1 MSDINEIVDEIMEV
15 EEPDAEAPAIDAD
28 ALIDGLTA
36 EEPAKQEEPD
46 AQEPETKEPEQ
57 TPEEARKAELSAGL
71 NELLEDGYTVEEIE
85 TMCKDAQ
92 VRADIQA
99 GKSLHRAVSAY
110 ERRQKAQPAA
120 ASAKRGVPTVTRV
133 SSAGA
138 KDRNRIE
145 EMSDKEFDEFSRRAV
160 EAAKSGKKVK
170 IR

>member
-15 EEPDAEAPAIDAD
+15 EEPAAEPPALDAD
-28 ALIDGLTA
+28 AIIDDITGEEKPA
-36 EEPAKQEEPD
+36 EPAAQEPAK
-46 AQEPETKEPEQ
+46 EPEKEP

-85 TMCKDAQ
+85 AICKDEK
-92 VRADIQA
+92 VRADIRA
-99 GKSLHRAVSAY
+99 GKNLMRAVNAY
-110 ERRQKAQPAA
+110 ERRQKAQEPPT
-120 ASAKRGVPTVTRV
+120 KRGVPTVTKA
-133 SSAGA
+133 SATGL

-145 EMSDKEFDEFSRRAV
+145 DMSDKEFEEFSRRAV